1 MRRSNLP
8 IDWEI
13 ASGKEQ
19 ERPRKDIKWDFMT
32 HKICLLPGDGIGPE
46 VIDCAEQVLRAL
58 TLDLE
63 FTRAEIGFGAYER
76 LGTPLPDST
85 LEEIRLSS
93 AALFG
98 AVTTPPNLP
107 GYFSP
112 VVRMRQ
118 SLELYANLRPCQ
130 SIPHES
136 SRPNIDLLIVRENT
150 EGLYSGIER
159 LEEDGNRAITERVI
173 TRKGSERIIRKACDL
188 ARQTNR
194 RSVHVVH
201 KANVLRQTC
210 GLFRSV
216 ALEVAKEYSDITMC
230 EMLVDTCAMELVRA
244 PEQFEVIV
252 TTNLFGDILSDEACM
267 FVGGLGV
274 AASGNIGGNAAVFEP
289 VHGSAPNLVG
299 TAKANPMATFL
310 AAGLMLDYLNEA
322 ESAQRLRSAV
332 NECIANNES
341 TPDLGGS
348 LTTGQVMERVIERIN
363 VIASDRRERSDL
375 RL

>member
-1 MRRSNLP
+1 
-8 IDWEI
+8 
-13 ASGKEQ
+13 
-19 ERPRKDIKWDFMT
+19 MT
-32 HKICLLPGDGIGPE
+32 HSICLLPGDGIGPE

-58 TLDLE
+58 SLDWE
-63 FTRAEIGFGAYER
+63 FTRAEIGFSAYER
-76 LGTPLPDST
+76 LGTSLPDST
-85 LEEIRLSS
+85 LDEIYSSS

-98 AVTTPPNLP
+98 AVATPPNLP

-118 SLELYANLRPCQ
+118 SLELYANLRPCR
-130 SIPHES
+130 SIPHVA
-136 SRPNIDLLIVRENT
+136 SRANIDLIIVRENT
-150 EGLYSGIER
+150 EGLYSGIEW
-159 LEEDGNRAITERVI
+159 LEDDGDRAITERVI
-173 TRKGSERIIRKACDL
+173 TRKGSERIIRKAFDL

-194 RSVHVVH
+194 KSIHVVH

-216 ALEVAKEYSDITMC
+216 ALEIAKEYSDITMC

-274 AASGNIGGNAAVFEP
+274 AASGNIGVDAAVFEP

-299 TAKANPMATFL
+299 TGKANPVATFL
-310 AAGLMLDYLNEA
+310 AAAMMLDYLKEN
-322 ESAQRLRSAV
+322 ESAERLRKAV

-348 LTTGQVMERVIERIN
+348 LTTSQVMERV
-363 VIASDRRERSDL
+363 VRRL
-375 RL
+375 

>member
-1 MRRSNLP
+1 MN
-8 IDWEI
+8 
-13 ASGKEQ
+13 
-19 ERPRKDIKWDFMT
+19 
-32 HKICLLPGDGIGPE
+32 KICLLPGDGIGPE
-46 VIDCAEQVLRAL
+46 VIASTREVLTVL
-58 TLDLE
+58 PIQLDFVE
-63 FTRAEIGFGAYER
+63 CGIGYEEYQR
-76 LGTPLPDST
+76 SGSPLPDST
-85 LEEIRLSS
+85 IHEIRHAD

-98 AVTTPPNLP
+98 AVTTPPDIPN
-107 GYFSP
+107 YFSP

-118 SLELYANLRPCQ
+118 SLDLYANLRPTR
-130 SIPHES
+130 SIPHPS
-136 SRPNIDLLIVRENT
+136 SRAGIDLLIVRENT

-159 LEEDGNRAITERVI
+159 VEEDGNRAITERVI
-173 TRKGSERIIRKACDL
+173 TRKGSERIVCKAFDL
-188 ARQTNR
+188 ARQTGR
-194 RSVHVVH
+194 KTVHMVH

-216 ALEVAKEYSDITMC
+216 ALEAAKDYPDITMQ

-274 AASGNIGGNAAVFEP
+274 AASANIGVDAAVFEP

-299 TAKANPMATFL
+299 TGKANPTATFL
-310 AAGLMLDYLNEA
+310 AAAMMLDYLGEKEQA
-322 ESAQRLRSAV
+322 IRLCSAV
-332 NECIANNES
+332 ESCIADGQV

-348 LTTGQVMERVIERIN
+348 LTTSQMTEKVIQ
-363 VIASDRRERSDL
+363 

>member
-1 MRRSNLP
+1 
-8 IDWEI
+8 
-13 ASGKEQ
+13 
-19 ERPRKDIKWDFMT
+19 MT

-58 TLDLE
+58 PLDLE
-63 FTRAEIGFGAYER
+63 FIHAEIGFSAYAR
-76 LGTPLPDST
+76 LGTPLPEST

-93 AALFG
+93 ATLFG
-98 AVTTPPNLP
+98 AVTTPPAIPNF
-107 GYFSP
+107 FSP

-118 SLELYANLRPCQ
+118 SLELFANIRPCH
-130 SIPHES
+130 SITHSS
-136 SRPNIDLLIVRENT
+136 SRPNIDLIIVRENT

-159 LEEDGNRAITERVI
+159 IEQDGNRAVTERVI
-173 TRKGSERIIRKACDL
+173 TRKGSDRIIRKAFDL
-188 ARQTNR
+188 ARQANR
-194 RSVHVVH
+194 KSVHVVH

-216 ALEVAKEYSDITMC
+216 ALEVAKEYPDITMQ

-274 AASGNIGGNAAVFEP
+274 AASGNIGADAAVFEP
-289 VHGSAPNLVG
+289 VHGSAPTLVG
-299 TAKANPMATFL
+299 TGRANPVATFL
-310 AAGLMLDYLNEA
+310 AAAMMLDYLNES
-322 ESAQRLRSAV
+322 ESAERLRNAV
-332 NECIANNES
+332 NDCIANGES
-341 TPDLGGS
+341 APDLGGS
-348 LTTGQVMERVIERIN
+348 LTTSQVTERVIN
-363 VIASDRRERSDL
+363 

>member
-1 MRRSNLP
+1 
-8 IDWEI
+8 
-13 ASGKEQ
+13 
-19 ERPRKDIKWDFMT
+19 MT
-32 HKICLLPGDGIGPE
+32 YRICLLPGDGIGPE
-46 VIDCAEQVLRAL
+46 VIDCAEQVLRSL
-58 TLDLE
+58 PLDFE
-63 FTRAEIGFGAYER
+63 FVYTEIGFGTYER
-76 LGTPLPDST
+76 LGTSLPDST
-85 LEEIRLSS
+85 LERIRLSS

-98 AVTTPPNLP
+98 AVTTPPAIPN
-107 GYFSP
+107 YFSP

-118 SLELYANLRPCQ
+118 SLDLYANLRPCQ
-130 SIPHES
+130 SIPHSS

-159 LEEDGNRAITERVI
+159 LEDDGKRAITERVI
-173 TRKGSERIIRKACDL
+173 TRKGSERIVRKAFDL
-188 ARQTNR
+188 ARQTKR
-194 RSVHVVH
+194 KTVHVVH

-216 ALEVAKEYSDITMC
+216 AMEVAKEYPDITIH

-274 AASGNIGGNAAVFEP
+274 AASGNIGVDAAVFEP
-289 VHGSAPNLVG
+289 VHGSAPNLIG
-299 TAKANPMATFL
+299 TGQANPAATFL
-310 AAGLMLDYLNEA
+310 AAAMMLEYLKEN
-322 ESAQRLRSAV
+322 ESAERLRKAV

-348 LTTGQVMERVIERIN
+348 LTTSQVMERVI
-363 VIASDRRERSDL
+363 RRL
-375 RL
+375 